1 MFAWVVVRIDIGR
14 VGQLPRQ
21 QNDRGDP
28 HKRQKRHAAGVQL
41 AAVRHRNGR
50 RTGRTVPAPS
60 VDSTYLVTTPVTGV
74 IRPFYRRLRRKIA
87 MKLGVD
93 DVSFLVTNYYTITYN

>member
-60 VDSTYLVTTPVTGV
+60 VDSTYLVMTPVTRLYA
-74 IRPFYRRLRRKIA
+74 RPFYRRLRRKIA
-87 MKLGVD
+87 IKLGVD
-93 DVSFLVTNYYTITYN
+93 YVSFLVITITL